1 MTPEL
6 FRQLTQEL
14 YERLSIR
21 GVEPFRLAAY
31 ERLARAAEI
40 LPDTAFD
47 TPDTFL
53 EALRELPGIG
63 SGLLNLARELY
74 QTGTH
79 PLLQELRNEIPDTV
93 LEMLRIGGLGPKR
106 LHQVWYELRIPSAEK
121 LLEAIERGK
130 LNKLKGWG
138 PATLKRLEEN
148 IRQYLTTR
156 HLLLYYEAARLW
168 ENILEKVGDLGG
180 FLQPVGEFRRALPIL
195 ERLEALVPL
204 SQRERLIS
212 ALPSEAV
219 MSPEGVQLMGGKVV
233 FSWVSDET
241 LGWVLIER
249 TGPAAFVEALRG
261 RLGEGVITTGLSEE
275 DIFKAAGLPYILPHW
290 RDWEDI
296 IFLAEEGRLPEPL
309 ELARIQGTVHV
320 HTTYSDGANTLQE
333 MAHAARAMGWRY
345 LGISDHSVRA
355 AYAGG
360 LPPEKLLE
368 QGKAI
373 QALNTEYGGAFTLLH
388 GVEADILPD
397 GQIDYEEEVWK
408 KLDYLVAS
416 VHEKLQMDRLEAT
429 QRLLRAVS
437 NPYVRVLG
445 HWTGR
450 LLRGRSGYP
459 IDEEAILDAC
469 ARYGVAIEFNG
480 NPYRMEI
487 DWRWVRR
494 AAEKGVSIV
503 LTTDAHS
510 TRELQYL
517 PYALTVLQKGLLP
530 PALFL
535 NYRGPESFKYEPAI
549 SQGG

>member
-6 FRQLTQEL
+6 FRRLTQEL

-31 ERLARAAEI
+31 ERLARAAET

-47 TPDTFL
+47 NPDTFL
-53 EALRELPGIG
+53 NALQQLPGIG
-63 SGLLNLARELY
+63 TGLLNLARELY
-74 QTGTH
+74 QTGSH

-93 LEMLRIGGLGPKR
+93 LEMLHIGGLGPKR
-106 LHQVWYELRIPSAEK
+106 IHQVWYELRIPSAEK

-138 PATLKRLEEN
+138 LATLKRIEEN
-148 IRQYLTTR
+148 IRQYLATR

-168 ENILEKVGDLGG
+168 ENILEKVGNLGR
-180 FLQPVGEFRRALPIL
+180 FLLPVGEFRRALPIL
-195 ERLEALVPL
+195 QRVEVLVPL
-204 SQRERLIS
+204 SQRDRLIS
-212 ALPSEAV
+212 VLPSEAV
-219 MSPEGVQLMGGKVV
+219 VSPEEAQLMGGKVI
-233 FSWVSDET
+233 FSWVADET
-241 LGWVLIER
+241 LGWALIER
-249 TGPAAFVEALRG
+249 TGPAGFVEALRG
-261 RLGEGVITTGLSEE
+261 RLGNGVVTAGLSEE
-275 DIFKAAGLPYILPHW
+275 DIFKAAGLPYILPQW

-296 IFLAEEGRLPEPL
+296 LTLAEEGRLPQPL
-309 ELARIQGTVHV
+309 QLNRIQGTVHV
-320 HTTYSDGANTLQE
+320 HTTYSDGANTLEE
-333 MAHAARAMGWRY
+333 MARAAQAMGWRY
-345 LGISDHSVRA
+345 LGIADHSMRA

-360 LPPEKLLE
+360 LSPEKLLE

-373 QALNTEYGGAFTLLH
+373 QALNAAYGGSFTLLH

-397 GQIDYEEEVWK
+397 GQIDYEEGVWK

-416 VHEKLQMDRLEAT
+416 IHEKLQMDRSEAT

-469 ARYGVAIEFNG
+469 AGYGVAIEFNG

-494 AAEKGVSIV
+494 AAEKGVPIV

-510 TRELQYL
+510 IRELEYVR
-517 PYALTVLQKGLLP
+517 YALPVLQKGLLP
-530 PALFL
+530 PVLFL
-535 NYRGPESFKYEPAI
+535 NYQGPDAFRKS
-549 SQGG
+549 GGA

>member
-31 ERLARAAEI
+31 ERLARAAET
-40 LPDTAFD
+40 LPDTAFNNL
-47 TPDTFL
+47 DTFL
-53 EALRELPGIG
+53 KALQELPGIG
-63 SGLLNLARELY
+63 SSLLNLARELY
-74 QTGTH
+74 QTRTH

-148 IRQYLTTR
+148 IRQYLATR
-156 HLLLYYEAARLW
+156 HLLLYYEAALLW
-168 ENILEKVGDLGG
+168 ENILQKVGDVGS
-180 FLQPVGEFRRALPIL
+180 FLQPVGEFRRALPVL
-195 ERLEALVPL
+195 ERLEVLVPL
-204 SQRERLIS
+204 SQRGRFVS
-212 ALPSEAV
+212 VLPSEAV
-219 MSPEGVQLMGGKVV
+219 VGPEGVQLMGGKVV
-233 FSWVSDET
+233 FSWVVDEA
-241 LGWVLIER
+241 LGWALVER

-261 RLGEGVITTGLSEE
+261 RLGDSMIITGLSEG
-275 DIFKAAGLPYILPHW
+275 DIFKAAGLPYILPQW

-296 IFLAEEGRLPEPL
+296 LTLAEEGRLPEPL
-309 ELARIQGTVHV
+309 QLEHIQGTVHV
-320 HTTYSDGANTLQE
+320 HTTYSDGANTLEE
-333 MAHAARAMGWRY
+333 MARAAQAMGWRY
-345 LGISDHSVRA
+345 LGIADHSARA

-360 LPPEKLLE
+360 LSPEKLLE

-373 QALNTEYGGAFTLLH
+373 QALNAEYGGSFTLLH

-397 GQIDYEEEVWK
+397 GQIDYEEGVWK

-469 ARYGVAIEFNG
+469 ARCGVAIEFNG
-480 NPYRMEI
+480 NPHRMEI

-535 NYRGPESFKYEPAI
+535 NYQGPEVFRAKTHLI
-549 SQGG
+549 KGI